1 MPRGTRHIITGTLLP
16 GIGHLYFLEVIGGGS
31 WQLDMSRRH
40 DRLIGHLVTVE
51 GVRSGFDLLDVT
63 RVVAVDNVP
72 VGSRRKGA
80 MTALLA
86 QLGLISS
93 C

>member
-1 MPRGTRHIITGTLLP
+1 M
-16 GIGHLYFLEVIGGGS
+16 
-31 WQLDMSRRH
+31 
-40 DRLIGHLVTVE
+40 GHLVTVE

-63 RVVAVDNVP
+63 RVIAVDNVP

-80 MTALLA
+80 LTALLA
-86 QLGLISS
+86 RLGLISS